1 MKLKAAQRYAV
12 EHLGI
17 GKVLYGNV
25 GSGKTIT
32 SLAYFF
38 EKECGGKL
46 LDDGGIVDAVSPIRL
61 YVITTARK
69 RNSYDW
75 EEEAKYFGISSEAP
89 FYLTVDSWN
98 NIPKYINIKDC
109 FFIFDEQRAIGHG
122 KWSKSFIKIA
132 KKNKWILLSATPGD
146 NWKDYIPLFIANGF
160 YHSFRDFSDKHIIYN
175 RFSKYPI
182 IDEYR
187 GTATLNAL
195 RQKIL
200 VPMIIPREDVKRNY
214 IKVKTEY
221 DKELYNFIKDNHGY
235 FIGDEYHPIKNLPEF
250 CHALRKVANIDD
262 NKIEKIKQ
270 IYTHNKRLII
280 FYKFDYELE
289 KLKAFV
295 EKNHITY
302 GELNGHKHDKVPNDF
317 KWIYLVQ
324 YSSGAEAWNCI
335 ETDTIVFY
343 CLDYSYKIME
353 QAAGRIDR
361 LNSPYKNLYYYYLF
375 SDSPF
380 DKGIWKAIQNKKNFN
395 ESVFVEIN
403 YEKYNVLYGEE
414 RK

>member
-12 EHLGI
+12 EHLGV

-46 LDDGGIVDAVSPIRL
+46 LDDGGVVDAISPIHL

-75 EEEAKYFGISSEAP
+75 EEEAKHFGISSEAP

-109 FFIFDEQRAIGHG
+109 FFIFDEQRAVGHG

-175 RFSKYPI
+175 RFSKYPV
-182 IDEYR
+182 IDDYR

-221 DKELYNFIKDNHGY
+221 NKEFYNFIKDNHGY
-235 FIGDEYHPIKNLPEF
+235 FIGDEYRPIKNLPEF

-262 NKIEKIKQ
+262 DKIEKIKQ

-403 YEKYNVLYGEE
+403 YENYNVLYGEE